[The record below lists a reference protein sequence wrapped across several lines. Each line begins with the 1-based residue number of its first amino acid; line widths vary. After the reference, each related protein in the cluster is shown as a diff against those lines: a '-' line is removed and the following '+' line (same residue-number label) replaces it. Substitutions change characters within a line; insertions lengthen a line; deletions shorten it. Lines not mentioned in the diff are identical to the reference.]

1 MSQRT
6 VERVVGRLITD
17 EEFRL
22 EFTRRPAQ
30 ILAALVEQ
38 GWELTAIEVDAL
50 VQTDTRLWSDGAR
63 RINPRLQRSS
73 LKTSEENIRSSSW
86 PLLGQKAHHGARCQ
100 TTDEHDPRAQ
110 RHTPEQERRIRE
122 AALDET
128 IEASFPAFRE
138 PTVWC
143 QLIAGNVLREASKPR

>member
-22 EFTRRPAQ
+22 QFTRLSQ
-30 ILAALVEQ
+30 HTLAALMEQ
-38 GWELTAIEVDAL
+38 GWELSAIEAEAL

-73 LKTSEENIRSSSW
+73 LKAETGPRVLK
-86 PLLGQKAHHGARCQ
+86 PL
-100 TTDEHDPRAQ
+100 
-110 RHTPEQERRIRE
+110 
-122 AALDET
+122 
-128 IEASFPAFRE
+128 
-138 PTVWC
+138 
-143 QLIAGNVLREASKPR
+143 

>member
-22 EFTRRPAQ
+22 QFTRLPQ
-30 ILAALVEQ
+30 HTLATLMEQ
-38 GWELTAIEVDAL
+38 GWELTAIEAEAL

-73 LKTSEENIRSSSW
+73 LKTHEENRWPSS
-86 PLLGQKAHHGARCQ
+86 
-100 TTDEHDPRAQ
+100 
-110 RHTPEQERRIRE
+110 
-122 AALDET
+122 
-128 IEASFPAFRE
+128 
-138 PTVWC
+138 
-143 QLIAGNVLREASKPR
+143 

>member
-1 MSQRT
+1 VCGQNITFQGEASVGTPLACDCRSAAPHSEAMSQRT

-63 RINPRLQRSS
+63 RINPRLQRCS
-73 LKTSEENIRSSSW
+73 LKTSEENIRSSS
-86 PLLGQKAHHGARCQ
+86 
-100 TTDEHDPRAQ
+100 
-110 RHTPEQERRIRE
+110 
-122 AALDET
+122 
-128 IEASFPAFRE
+128 
-138 PTVWC
+138 
-143 QLIAGNVLREASKPR
+143 